1 MNGIDLI
8 QNLTLALIGLIF
20 IAITFHTVIR
30 FIRYFYKF
38 PIPAPLTILIDH
50 PIRRKYWQKPQKLA
64 KRMQLKSGQTLLEVG
79 PGRGNYTE
87 YFSKV
92 INPGKLYAIDIQES
106 VINRLKKKVEEK
118 GLDNIEPQV
127 ENIYH
132 LPFED
137 ASVDRIFMMA
147 CLPEIPDPIRA
158 LKECRRVL
166 NDDGIVSFSEIFTD
180 PDYPLR
186 RTEIRWANQ
195 AGFDLSEKFGNW
207 FIYQLNF
214 MKSKQ

>member
-8 QNLTLALIGLIF
+8 QNLMIIFGILIF
-20 IAITFHTVIR
+20 LAIFLHTIVR
-30 FIRYFYKF
+30 VIRYFYKF

-50 PIRRKYWQKPQKLA
+50 PIRRKYWQKPEKLA
-64 KRMQLKSGQTLLEVG
+64 ERMQLESGQILLEIG

-106 VINRLKKKVEEK
+106 VIYRLKNKVEQK
-118 GLDNIEPQV
+118 GLDNIQPRV
-127 ENIYH
+127 ENVYD
-132 LPFED
+132 LPFKDE
-137 ASVDRIFMMA
+137 SIDRIFMMA

-158 LKECRRVL
+158 LKECKRVL
-166 NDDGIVSFSEIFTD
+166 KENGIISFSEIFTD

-186 RTEIRWANQ
+186 RTEIRWANH
-195 AGFDLSEKFGNW
+195 AGFNLSEKFGNW

-214 MKSKQ
+214 VKSK